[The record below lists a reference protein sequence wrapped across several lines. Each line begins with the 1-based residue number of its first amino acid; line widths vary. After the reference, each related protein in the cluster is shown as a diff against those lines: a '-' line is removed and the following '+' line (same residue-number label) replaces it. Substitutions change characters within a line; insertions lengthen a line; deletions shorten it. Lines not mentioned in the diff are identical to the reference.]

1 MIERVFRSNDKQDN
15 SIKVVDLDAL
25 EKEISID
32 IAELRRDLRSWK
44 NDLYEHLSLSAKKI
58 SEEDPE
64 NAEEKGSPVYHLS
77 VDVTF
82 SRPSAKVGCHFE
94 RGRLTTPW

>member
-1 MIERVFRSNDKQDN
+1 M
-15 SIKVVDLDAL
+15 DAL

-64 NAEEKGSPVYHLS
+64 NAEEKGIAFICGCYFFEAFGKSWLS
-77 VDVTF
+77 F
-82 SRPSAKVGCHFE
+82 
-94 RGRLTTPW
+94 

>member
-44 NDLYEHLSLSAKKI
+44 NDLYDHLSLSAKKI
-58 SEEDPE
+58 SEEEELE
-64 NAEEKGSPVYHLS
+64 NTEEKGITVKSSLPFIYGCYFCEAFSKSWLS
-77 VDVTF
+77 F
-82 SRPSAKVGCHFE
+82 
-94 RGRLTTPW
+94 